1 MNTQLNELARQNL
14 RTVDCVIYE
23 RPEKRWMGWNIVRQ
37 GKASDIHVNM
47 GALGV

>member
-23 RPEKRWMGWNIVRQ
+23 KTRKEVVGVEYS
-37 GKASDIHVNM
+37 ASR
-47 GALGV
+47 